1 MNNVALA
8 FNILLDLISTAEEVG
23 STIQQANASGKDIT
37 PEQLQQ
43 IVDKRNAV
51 LDQLK
56 TIAYGGK

>member
-1 MNNVALA
+1 MNNVGLAL
-8 FNILLDLISTAEEVG
+8 NILLDLISTAEEVG
-23 STIQQANASGKDIT
+23 TIIQQANASGKDIT

-43 IVDKRNAV
+43 IVDKRNSV

>member
-1 MNNVALA
+1 MNNVGLAL
-8 FNILLDLISTAEEVG
+8 NILLDLISTAEEVG
-23 STIQQANASGKDIT
+23 TTIQQANASGKDIT